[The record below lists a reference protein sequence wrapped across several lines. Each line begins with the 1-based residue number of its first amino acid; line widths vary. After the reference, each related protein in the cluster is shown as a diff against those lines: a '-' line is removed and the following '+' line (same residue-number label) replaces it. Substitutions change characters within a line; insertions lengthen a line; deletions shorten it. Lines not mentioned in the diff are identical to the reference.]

1 MAVETG
7 HREGRE
13 ARVRSVTKK
22 QRRDKITRL
31 GCIVCLLNGFP
42 GTPAAIHHVRRNG
55 GKREHAPEIALCGI
69 HHQHG
74 GPGVAIHAGRES
86 FERQQGVDEWR
97 LLEMT
102 EKLIGG

>member
-1 MAVETG
+1 M
-7 HREGRE
+7 
-13 ARVRSVTKK
+13 TKAQK

-31 GCIVCLLNGFP
+31 GCIVCLLNGTP
-42 GTPAAIHHVRRNG
+42 GTPAHIHHIRRHG
-55 GKREHAPEIALCGI
+55 GKRGYAPEIPLCPQ
-69 HHQHG
+69 HHQYG

-86 FERQQGVDEWR
+86 FERVQGVDEWR